1 MSIVKWVMWFY
12 ALKANMQL
20 RDVFVENLRKYRRE
34 RGISQA
40 TLAEKCGT
48 STSYIGQIE
57 IGNRFPSLELIEKLA
72 RTLQIRPHLLFF
84 IESDND
90 ADEQLLKKKK
100 ETISDTMKDEL
111 TKRLTNAIHKVIKH
125 ID

>member
-1 MSIVKWVMWFY
+1 MR
-12 ALKANMQL
+12 L

-72 RTLQIRPHLLFF
+72 GTLQIRPHLLFF
-84 IESDND
+84 IESDDNS
-90 ADEQLLKKKK
+90 DEQLLKKKRD
-100 ETISDTMKDEL
+100 TISNTMKEKL
-111 TKRLTNAIHKVIKH
+111 TKRLINSISNIIKH

>member
-1 MSIVKWVMWFY
+1 
-12 ALKANMQL
+12 MQL
-20 RDVFVENLRKYRRE
+20 KDIFVQNLRKCRRE

-40 TLAEKCGT
+40 MLAEMCDT

-57 IGNRFPSLELIEKLA
+57 IGNRFPSLELIEKIAKVLK
-72 RTLQIRPHLLFF
+72 IKPHLLFY

-90 ADEQLLKKKK
+90 SDEQVLKKKK
-100 ETISDTMKDEL
+100 GTISEIKKEEL
-111 TKRLTNAIHKVIKH
+111 TNRLTDAIRKIVKN

>member
-1 MSIVKWVMWFY
+1 
-12 ALKANMQL
+12 MQL
-20 RDVFVENLRKYRRE
+20 KEVFIQNLRKCRRE

-40 TLAEKCGT
+40 ELAEKCGT

-72 RTLQIRPHLLFF
+72 GSLQIRPHLLFF
-84 IESDND
+84 TDSDSD

-100 ETISDTMKDEL
+100 DTISDTMKEEL
-111 TKRLTNAIHKVIKH
+111 TKRLTDAIRKIVKSIS
-125 ID
+125 